1 MAVGHLKGVGEVS
14 ADVKARALTIQYDST
29 EVAVEAMQE
38 ALLQIG
44 YDSTVLP
51 S

>member
-14 ADVKARALTIQYDST
+14 ADVQARTLSVRYEPS
-29 EVAVEAMQE
+29 EVTVESMQQ

-44 YDSTVLP
+44 YESTVLA
-51 S
+51 